1 MKLNVSQ
8 FPLIRSRRV
17 CVCCYPCRV
26 KWLNTR
32 SVVGDVIRRHKLLFL
47 FRFCQKSDVFLVS
60 FSWWNCGYGRYSSG
74 TTLDLF
80 TERQRTAPCALLLHG
95 EPPGSSRIL
104 QPSCR
109 LEITSLLLIS
119 ISTFCFYLHR
129 FWHTGVRLVFV
140 FPLCVTHIPGCE
152 NVEKG
157 LSNVW
162 MTGWG
167 LSGFSGTFFLVAV
180 L

>member
-1 MKLNVSQ
+1 MCLNS
-8 FPLIRSRRV
+8 LSSGAV
-17 CVCCYPCRV
+17 CA
-26 KWLNTR
+26 
-32 SVVGDVIRRHKLLFL
+32 SVVIPAEWNGWIPEVLLEML
-47 FRFCQKSDVFLVS
+47 SGVTNCCFCSVSVRNQTFSWLVS
-60 FSWWNCGYGRYSSG
+60 HGGTVAMEDIPLGQLWTSSQSVRG
-74 TTLDLF
+74 PLHVLCF
-80 TERQRTAPCALLLHG
+80 CTASLLAPVASSSLHV
-95 EPPGSSRIL
+95 
-104 QPSCR
+104 
-109 LEITSLLLIS
+109 EITSLLLIS

-152 NVEKG
+152 NVEKV